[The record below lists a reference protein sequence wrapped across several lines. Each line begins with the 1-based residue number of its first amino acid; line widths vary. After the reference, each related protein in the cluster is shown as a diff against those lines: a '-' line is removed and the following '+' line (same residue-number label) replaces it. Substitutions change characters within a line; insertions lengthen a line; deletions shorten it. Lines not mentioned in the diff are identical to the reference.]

1 MCLHCLFGAPVQLTY
16 TPSAGYR
23 AFIPDMPAVG
33 AGPTIDAAF
42 DALIDDLVLWT
53 DWLDEQYPDGYG
65 TRTPPVDPRLLWRVL
80 RPRLRRQIGEPV
92 GPRQERAPAHDLH

>member
-1 MCLHCLFGAPVQLTY
+1 MCLRCLFRAPVELTY

-33 AGPTIDAAF
+33 TGATIEAAVDAF
-42 DALIDDLVLWT
+42 IEDLVLWT

-65 TRTPPVDPRLLWRVL
+65 TPDLPVDPRLLWRVL
-80 RPRLRRQIGEPV
+80 APRLRGQLGEPV
-92 GPRQERAPAHDLH
+92 AERAHAPDLH